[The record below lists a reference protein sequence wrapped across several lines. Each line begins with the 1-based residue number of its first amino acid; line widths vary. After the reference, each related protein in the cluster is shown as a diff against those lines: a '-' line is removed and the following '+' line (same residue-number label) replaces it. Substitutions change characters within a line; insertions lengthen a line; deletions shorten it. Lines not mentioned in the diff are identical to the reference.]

1 MATDGVDRILEQW
14 AEERPDLDT
23 EAMGIFG
30 RIYRIAELAGAAQA
44 ATYSRFGLT
53 RADFDV
59 LATLRRSG
67 EPFALSPTELTAAL
81 MLSSGG
87 ITGRVDRLA
96 RAGLVT
102 RSADPHD
109 RRGQLVTLTDR
120 GRELIDDAV
129 PAGLANQWELLAGL
143 SETKRRNLDALLR
156 QVLADIS
163 RR

>member
-67 EPFALSPTELTAAL
+67 KPFALSPTELTAAL

-156 QVLADIS
+156 QVLADII

>member
-30 RIYRIAELAGAAQA
+30 RIYRIAEIAGAAQA